1 MTVHALP
8 ATRSVAR
15 ADLLRLVASVGLA
28 VTAAVHVP
36 VAADHVGA
44 ARYLLLSFDALVV
57 ASAGL
62 AALLAVRPSRSAA
75 AAALA
80 LALIAIA
87 AYVAS
92 RTVGL
97 PLEDDDVGDWANTLG
112 LVALV
117 AELAVVISAIW
128 LLRRRRT

>member
-1 MTVHALP
+1 MTAHALP
-8 ATRSVAR
+8 ATRPVAR
-15 ADLLRLVASVGLA
+15 VDLLRLVAVVGLA

-44 ARYLLLSFDALVV
+44 ARYLLLSFDVMVV
-57 ASAGL
+57 VSAGL
-62 AALLAVRPSRSAA
+62 AALLTVRPTRPAA
-75 AAALA
+75 AAAMALA
-80 LALIAIA
+80 LAAIA

-97 PLEDDDVGDWANTLG
+97 PLEDDDVGDWTNALG
-112 LVALV
+112 LVALG
-117 AELAVVISAIW
+117 AETAVVLSAAL